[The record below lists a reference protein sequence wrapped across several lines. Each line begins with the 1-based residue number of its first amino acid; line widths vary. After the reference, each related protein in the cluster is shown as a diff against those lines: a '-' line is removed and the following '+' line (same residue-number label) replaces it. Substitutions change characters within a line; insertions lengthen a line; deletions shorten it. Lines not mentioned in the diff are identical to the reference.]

1 MRARAASGKHRL
13 IVRSPLL
20 LLFGRDSYASCVA
33 RASLRVGRLLHFDGV
48 FAHPNRSD
56 FAVTSGTG
64 RGEVPARAQ
73 PWCRRSE
80 SNRHGLPR
88 GHQILSLARL
98 PIPPLRPAMRHS
110 SETARV
116 ASSDSGDGSTSLPS
130 DARFSQPVPLETA
143 HGTRSRGFAVFAED
157 AAEAIA
163 DLPERRICL
172 DGADDEGHEVFS
184 RTGRFL
190 QLGERRAHG
199 HGIALGL
206 DPTQ

>member
-1 MRARAASGKHRL
+1 
-13 IVRSPLL
+13 
-20 LLFGRDSYASCVA
+20 
-33 RASLRVGRLLHFDGV
+33 
-48 FAHPNRSD
+48 
-56 FAVTSGTG
+56 
-64 RGEVPARAQ
+64 
-73 PWCRRSE
+73 
-80 SNRHGLPR
+80 
-88 GHQILSLARL
+88 
-98 PIPPLRPAMRHS
+98 
-110 SETARV
+110 
-116 ASSDSGDGSTSLPS
+116 
-130 DARFSQPVPLETA
+130 
-143 HGTRSRGFAVFAED
+143 VFAED